1 MENVLEKLKNVN
13 TDEKNYYVLDGSD
26 IVKDSDHI
34 DLESDDIEYS
44 YINPIVVE
52 IGDDTLLLINDTDNQ
67 FEIIKK
73 ELFNTHYISTYVSH
87 DMSELELFT
96 EIVNEH
102 IEIKALDYLE
112 SEINGTIWRKNGVP
126 YLVTMKR
133 VSLLSYDI
141 RVIFTNDKNPQ
152 EFKEHEKGMTLNI
165 DLDKNRVFKLDLV
178 DNKKHDQHVE
188 GKTLIP
194 TEELVERVVR
204 LIYPHFCDFHYDIGG
219 TDLYQPTIF
228 QKLNIE

>member
-52 IGDDTLLLINDTDNQ
+52 IGDDTLLLINDTDDQ

-112 SEINGTIWRKNGVP
+112 SEINGTIWRKNGV
-126 YLVTMKR
+126 
-133 VSLLSYDI
+133 
-141 RVIFTNDKNPQ
+141 
-152 EFKEHEKGMTLNI
+152 
-165 DLDKNRVFKLDLV
+165 
-178 DNKKHDQHVE
+178 KKS
-188 GKTLIP
+188 
-194 TEELVERVVR
+194 
-204 LIYPHFCDFHYDIGG
+204 
-219 TDLYQPTIF
+219 
-228 QKLNIE
+228 